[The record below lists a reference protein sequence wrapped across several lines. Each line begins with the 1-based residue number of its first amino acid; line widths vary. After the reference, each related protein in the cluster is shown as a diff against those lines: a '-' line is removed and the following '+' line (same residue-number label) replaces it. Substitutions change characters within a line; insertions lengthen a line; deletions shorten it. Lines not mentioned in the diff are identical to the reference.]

1 MKRLERVLAALA
13 CALAVAPAWGQY
25 PAALT
30 LEDALRIAERSP
42 RVAVSERDADAA
54 RAEREASGK
63 LPNPSLSLGYGR
75 PAGGERTIF
84 DANSQQLAT
93 VDLPIPVFGQ
103 IDARVRV
110 AERQLGR
117 AESQLRLTLS
127 ETKRQAALAFV
138 RLLGAQEHLAART
151 AVRKEIE
158 RIGALATGRLQSGVA
173 SRYDKARADAELALV
188 GLAVERARADLR
200 EQSAA
205 LAGLLAAPADWQPH
219 AQGTLQALTEALNSG
234 AGALPPENSPAAR
247 LARDEAASAQARV
260 DLAQRER
267 YPVPSLSVGRTWT
280 DGPFGAANFVGLASE
295 IPILDTRRA
304 QVDKAQSEAAS
315 ARERERATVASLQAE
330 HQRHVDTLRLRRA
343 ALARFDLE
351 AHERQAAFLEMAES
365 AYRLGRG
372 TMFELLDAHRTQ
384 LEAATARIE
393 LLGGIVESEIE
404 LRALAGS
411 L

>member
-1 MKRLERVLAALA
+1 MKPLERLLVALACVLAAAPA
-13 CALAVAPAWGQY
+13 CAQF

-30 LEDALRIAERSP
+30 LQEALRIAEASP
-42 RVAVSERDADAA
+42 RVAASERDADSA
-54 RAEREASGK
+54 RAEREVAAA

-75 PAGGERTIF
+75 PSGGERTIF

-103 IDARVRV
+103 RGARVRA
-110 AERQLGR
+110 AEQQLGR
-117 AESQLRLTLS
+117 AESQLRLTVS
-127 ETKRQAALAFV
+127 ETKRLAALAFV
-138 RLLGAQEHLAART
+138 RLLGAQEQLAARS
-151 AVRKEIE
+151 AARREVE
-158 RIGALATGRLQSGVA
+158 RIGTLAAGRLQSGVA

-188 GLAVERARADLR
+188 GLAVQRAQTELR
-200 EQSAA
+200 DQGAA
-205 LAGLLAAPADWQPH
+205 LAGLLAAPADWQPR
-219 AQGTLQALTEALNSG
+219 AEGSLQALQGTLDSG
-234 AGALPPENSPAAR
+234 ATPGLPDSSPAAR
-247 LARDEAASAQARV
+247 LAHDEAASAAARI

-280 DGPFGAANFVGLASE
+280 DGPFGAANFVGLSSE

-304 QVDKAQSEAAS
+304 QVDRAQSEAAS
-315 ARERERATVASLQAE
+315 ARERERGILASLQAE
-330 HQRHVDTLRLRRA
+330 HQRHIDTLRLRRD
-343 ALARFDLE
+343 ALARFDQE
-351 AHERQAAFLEMAES
+351 VFERQAAFLEMAES

-404 LRALAGS
+404 LRALAGK